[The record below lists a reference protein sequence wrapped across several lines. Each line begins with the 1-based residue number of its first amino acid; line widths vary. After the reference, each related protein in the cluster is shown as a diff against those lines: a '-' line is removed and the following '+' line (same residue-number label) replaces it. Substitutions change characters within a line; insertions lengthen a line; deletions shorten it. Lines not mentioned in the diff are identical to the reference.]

1 MLMRPIPAQQ
11 PSHAN
16 PGAVDHAKKPALLR
30 AFVLAV
36 VMSAVADAE
45 GYAATVRPW

>member
-1 MLMRPIPAQQ
+1 MLTHPRSTAFTRR
-11 PSHAN
+11 